1 MMKMKKMLFVF
12 NPRSGKEAIKNQL
25 SDILGIFCG
34 AGYLPSVYVTQEPG
48 DAAKIA
54 EEYGKDVELFV
65 CSGGD
70 GTLNSVISGIMRL
83 EKRPEIGYLPAGSTN
98 DFARSLKIP
107 ANLTKAAQDVV
118 SGKSYGVD
126 IGKFGDE
133 RYFVYIAAFGAF
145 TEVSYSTPQDI
156 KNVLGHQAYIL
167 ESIKALGNLKS
178 YRMHLTWDDGE
189 TDGEFIFGMVTNT
202 TSVGGS
208 RGLAPKDVSFH
219 DGLFEGVFIRTP
231 KTPAD
236 LPNIISGLLL
246 FPEQENKDVIRVKSS
261 KFTVTA
267 KEEIPWVL
275 DGEFGGSVTE
285 AKIENVKEAVTLS
298 CSPEPEKQEEKTA
311 G

>member
-1 MMKMKKMLFVF
+1 MKMKKMLFVF

-118 SGKSYGVD
+118 SGKSYGCRPQ
-126 IGKFGDE
+126 KFGGMSGIL
-133 RYFVYIAAFGAF
+133 FISAAFGC
-145 TEVSYSTPQDI
+145 
-156 KNVLGHQAYIL
+156 
-167 ESIKALGNLKS
+167 
-178 YRMHLTWDDGE
+178 
-189 TDGEFIFGMVTNT
+189 
-202 TSVGGS
+202 
-208 RGLAPKDVSFH
+208 FH
-219 DGLFEGVFIRTP
+219 
-231 KTPAD
+231 
-236 LPNIISGLLL
+236 
-246 FPEQENKDVIRVKSS
+246 
-261 KFTVTA
+261 
-267 KEEIPWVL
+267 
-275 DGEFGGSVTE
+275 GSVCT
-285 AKIENVKEAVTLS
+285 ALPQTSRTFLGIRHIS
-298 CSPEPEKQEEKTA
+298 WSPSRHWEISNPT
-311 G
+311 GCI

>member
-1 MMKMKKMLFVF
+1 MKMKKMLFVLIPF
-12 NPRSGKEAIKNQL
+12 RKEA
-25 SDILGIFCG
+25 SRTSCPIFSG
-34 AGYLPSVYVTQEPG
+34 FSVEQAICLCLCDPEPG
-48 DAAKIA
+48 MRRRLA

-156 KNVLGHQAYIL
+156 KNVLGAIRHISWSPSRHW
-167 ESIKALGNLKS
+167 ESQS
-178 YRMHLTWDDGE
+178 YRMH
-189 TDGEFIFGMVTNT
+189 
-202 TSVGGS
+202 
-208 RGLAPKDVSFH
+208 
-219 DGLFEGVFIRTP
+219 
-231 KTPAD
+231 
-236 LPNIISGLLL
+236 
-246 FPEQENKDVIRVKSS
+246 
-261 KFTVTA
+261 
-267 KEEIPWVL
+267 
-275 DGEFGGSVTE
+275 
-285 AKIENVKEAVTLS
+285 
-298 CSPEPEKQEEKTA
+298 
-311 G
+311 

>member
-1 MMKMKKMLFVF
+1 M
-12 NPRSGKEAIKNQL
+12 
-25 SDILGIFCG
+25 
-34 AGYLPSVYVTQEPG
+34 TQEPG

-145 TEVSYSTPQDI
+145 KMCIRDRFKRSCLP
-156 KNVLGHQAYIL
+156 
-167 ESIKALGNLKS
+167 
-178 YRMHLTWDDGE
+178 DG
-189 TDGEFIFGMVTNT
+189 
-202 TSVGGS
+202 
-208 RGLAPKDVSFH
+208 PKV
-219 DGLFEGVFIRTP
+219 
-231 KTPAD
+231 
-236 LPNIISGLLL
+236 
-246 FPEQENKDVIRVKSS
+246 
-261 KFTVTA
+261 
-267 KEEIPWVL
+267 
-275 DGEFGGSVTE
+275 GSV
-285 AKIENVKEAVTLS
+285 AV
-298 CSPEPEKQEEKTA
+298 SPRGDLRMPSDAARRIWMDEVEKLDPE
-311 G
+311 GGR